1 MSLRFKLS
9 LAFIALPLLAFAAI
23 AGAAY
28 TMVSRHAEAEVA
40 RDARRLLDAALAA
53 RDYNMGHVL
62 PHLEPLL
69 DRHFVPEA
77 IPALAAAETLAR
89 LTAAA
94 PGPAYREATVNA
106 VNPHNAPV
114 AWEREVV
121 ERLRASPDLEEL
133 SGEVDTERGRQVYLA
148 RPLRVTSTACLA
160 CHGAADAAPA
170 SMLKRYGR
178 ESGYGWTVGE
188 TVGAQ
193 IITTPSQMASD
204 RTRQLFL
211 PLAAA
216 LGAGLALLVGT
227 VSALIHSSLVRPVRA
242 LARAADDLSQGDLS
256 EPELAE
262 DRSDEFGSLQRSI
275 NRMRRSLVKATALL
289 RG

>member
-1 MSLRFKLS
+1 MTLRFKLS
-9 LAFIALPLLAFAAI
+9 LAFIALPLLAFAAM
-23 AGAAY
+23 AGAVY

-89 LTAAA
+89 LTAAT
-94 PGPAYREATVNA
+94 PGPAYREATLNA
-106 VNPHNAPV
+106 VNPHNTAV
-114 AWEREVV
+114 AWERVLV
-121 ERLRASPDLEEL
+121 ERLRASPELQEL

-148 RPLRVTSTACLA
+148 RPLRVTSAACLA

-170 SMLKRYGR
+170 AMLKRYGR
-178 ESGYGWTVGE
+178 ESGYGWSVGE

-193 IITTPSQMASD
+193 IITTPAQTAAD

-211 PLAAA
+211 PLVAA
-216 LGAGLALLVGT
+216 LGAALALLVGT
-227 VSALIHSSLVRPVRA
+227 VSALVHSSLVRPLRSIA
-242 LARAADDLSQGDLS
+242 HAADHLSQGELTQ
-256 EPELAE
+256 PELAE
-262 DRSDEFGSLQRSI
+262 DRTDEFGSLQRSI

-289 RG
+289 RS

>member
-1 MSLRFKLS
+1 
-9 LAFIALPLLAFAAI
+9 
-23 AGAAY
+23 
-28 TMVSRHAEAEVA
+28 MVSRHAEAEVA

-77 IPALAAAETLAR
+77 IPALAAAQTLAR

-94 PGPAYREATVNA
+94 PGPAYREATLNA
-106 VNPHNAPV
+106 VNPHNTAV
-114 AWEREVV
+114 AWERVLV
-121 ERLRASPDLEEL
+121 ERLRASPELQEL

-148 RPLRVTSTACLA
+148 RPLRVTSAACLA

-170 SMLKRYGR
+170 AMLKRYGR
-178 ESGYGWTVGE
+178 ESGYGWRVGE

-193 IITTPSQMASD
+193 IITTPAQTAAD

-211 PLAAA
+211 PLVAA
-216 LGAGLALLVGT
+216 LGAALALLVGT
-227 VSALIHSSLVRPVRA
+227 VSALVHSSLVRPLRSIA
-242 LARAADDLSQGDLS
+242 HAADHLSQGELTQ
-256 EPELAE
+256 PELAE
-262 DRSDEFGSLQRSI
+262 DRTDEFGSLQRSI

>member
-1 MSLRFKLS
+1 MTLRFKLS
-9 LAFIALPLLAFAAI
+9 LAFVALPLLAFAAM

-94 PGPAYREATVNA
+94 PGPAYREATLNA
-106 VNPHNAPV
+106 VNPHNTAV
-114 AWEREVV
+114 AWERVLV
-121 ERLRASPDLEEL
+121 ERLRASPELQEL

-148 RPLRVTSTACLA
+148 RPLRVTSAACLA

-170 SMLKRYGR
+170 AMLKRYGR
-178 ESGYGWTVGE
+178 ESGYGWRVGE

-193 IITTPSQMASD
+193 IITTPAQTAAD

-211 PLAAA
+211 PLVAA
-216 LGAGLALLVGT
+216 LGAALALLVGT
-227 VSALIHSSLVRPVRA
+227 VSALVHSSLVRPLRSIA
-242 LARAADDLSQGDLS
+242 HAADHLSQGELTQ
-256 EPELAE
+256 PELAE
-262 DRSDEFGSLQRSI
+262 DRTDEFGSLQRSI
-275 NRMRRSLVKATALL
+275 NRMRRSLVKAT
-289 RG
+289 